1 MGWICP
7 CGAINGDERQS
18 CKTCGFTLS
27 ARHQMSE
34 DRREQL
40 RAIRLLG
47 AIALVVL
54 TGGIGLYILIHGVA
68 RSQPE
73 QTAVVSRSEPAPEPT
88 RADANATAITS
99 PPQPSRLTELRGS
112 IAQRREYD
120 LRLIRTVSRIIN
132 SQSREAKFLSYC
144 MFTAHEA
151 EQLGDSTPETEYQLQ
166 ADGTVL
172 VTSGQS
178 AKTPEQIFRD
188 GERRQLELETG
199 GGPMVQDCAGS
210 LAWFGTWHNK
220 PMPTDEK
227 FTEIGTK
234 AKADKDEVDQTL
246 DSRLV
251 EMLPKP

>member
-1 MGWICP
+1 MSMRRNQWRRAP
-7 CGAINGDERQS
+7 VVQDMRLHPFGASSNVGRPPRAIARDSIAWRYRSRRSDRWNRALYLDSWGS
-18 CKTCGFTLS
+18 ALS
-27 ARHQMSE
+27 ARTNRS
-34 DRREQL
+34 
-40 RAIRLLG
+40 
-47 AIALVVL
+47 
-54 TGGIGLYILIHGVA
+54 
-68 RSQPE
+68 SQP
-73 QTAVVSRSEPAPEPT
+73 VR
-88 RADANATAITS
+88 ATAGADTRRCQRNRDYESSAAFALDGASGKHRPTQGIRFAADSDCFQNHQQPIPRGEISVLLHVHS
-99 PPQPSRLTELRGS
+99 PRS
-112 IAQRREYD
+112 
-120 LRLIRTVSRIIN
+120 
-132 SQSREAKFLSYC
+132 
-144 MFTAHEA
+144 
-151 EQLGDSTPETEYQLQ
+151 
-166 ADGTVL
+166 GTVGGL
-172 VTSGQS
+172 HPGNRIPTSGRRDSAGYIGQS